1 LIDAAPQGRVVH
13 LPDTGHAMMA
23 ENPEGVRRALAEF
36 ARSVVAAPAR

>member
-1 LIDAAPQGRVVH
+1 
-13 LPDTGHAMMA
+13 MA